1 MFFSK
6 IIIDFRFS
14 MITAL
19 INPLSFLHRD
29 VEQVVGLVA
38 VSAIAVEHPLS
49 LLNMVQ
55 SVEDIA

>member
-1 MFFSK
+1 
-6 IIIDFRFS
+6 